1 MAGRLRSHLTYA
13 NVTSTLALVV
23 ALTAGTA
30 YAATQITGASIKDG
44 TITSAD
50 LQGTKG
56 TSTKAATN
64 GGVTTVDISGQAA
77 NAANGTR
84 FIEGTITQWDV
95 KDGGLTGAD
104 IASGSLT
111 GADIASGS
119 LGGAQLS
126 DGSVTGA
133 DITDNSV
140 GTDDVAPLHGDNDI
154 QDNTITTFDLAENS
168 VDSDEVLD
176 FGLSNEDIGVLFAQI
191 NANATLASASGGTT
205 TVTSLGTGTYEV
217 DFGRNVSACAF
228 LVTQG
233 EAGNGSA
240 NGGIVGATDR
250 SGNVEAAYVTVRDA
264 AGVLVDRAFTLV
276 VVC

>member
-30 YAATQITGASIKDG
+30 YAATQITGANIKDG
-44 TITSAD
+44 TIKSAD
-50 LQGTKG
+50 LQGQGG
-56 TSTKAATN
+56 TASKAAVN

-77 NAANGTR
+77 NPANGTR
-84 FIEGTITQWDV
+84 FVEGTITQWDV

-191 NANATLASASGGTT
+191 NADGTVAGSSGSTT
-205 TVTSLGTGTYEV
+205 TLKLGTGQYEV
-217 DFGRNVSACAF
+217 DFGRNVTACAF

-233 EAGNGSA
+233 EAGFGSA
-240 NGGIVGATDR
+240 NRAIVAATDR
-250 SGNVEAAYVTVRDA
+250 SGNAEAAFVAVRDA
-264 AGVLVDRAFTLV
+264 AGTLLDRAFTV
-276 VVC
+276 VAVC